1 MRQTYNYNGIL
12 LSRMEHGFNSAPV
25 NYDAMNDE
33 VQRWI
38 DESANSF
45 FVNQKTGQIYEFA
58 TKHPLPSTLIY
69 TYTNTVDFINQA
81 YFDNFIN
88 DLLTD
93 NEDID
98 YEDAYNLAVKKFY
111 N

>member
-1 MRQTYNYNGIL
+1 MKQTYNYNGIF
-12 LSRMEHGFNSAPV
+12 LSRMEHGLNSAPL

-58 TKHPLPSTLIY
+58 SEHPMRCALVYVYKS
-69 TYTNTVDFINQA
+69 TVDFINQA

-98 YEDAYNLAVKKFY
+98 YEDAYTLAVKKFC

>member
-1 MRQTYNYNGIL
+1 MRQTYSYKEIL
-12 LSRMEHGFNSAPV
+12 LSRMEHGLNSAPV

-38 DESANSF
+38 DESANWF
-45 FVNQKTGQIYEFA
+45 FVNQKTGYIYEFA
-58 TKHPLPSTLIY
+58 SAHPQRSALVHIY
-69 TYTNTVDFINQA
+69 QGTVDFINQA

-93 NEDID
+93 NDGMD
-98 YEDAYNLAVKKFY
+98 YEEAYNLAVKKFY

>member
-1 MRQTYNYNGIL
+1 MKQTYNYNGIL
-12 LSRMEHGFNSAPV
+12 LSRMEHGLNSAPV

-38 DESANSF
+38 NESANSF
-45 FVNQKTGQIYEFA
+45 FVNQKTGKIYEFA
-58 TKHPLPSTLIY
+58 NAHPMRCALVHIY
-69 TYTNTVDFINQA
+69 QNTVDFINQA

-88 DLLTD
+88 DFIEAT
-93 NEDID
+93 EGAD
-98 YEDAYNLAVKKFY
+98 YDEVYDLAVKKFC